1 MDWSD
6 EEIDAFLSQI
16 GERIKVARRNRNLT
30 QDQLWDI
37 SGVPQGSISRLERGQ
52 YEDIMLKTLIR
63 LAKGLEI
70 SLEELIFGNTE
81 DETPAELLAAVAL

>member
-70 SLEELIFGNTE
+70 SLEELIFGNAE

>member
-16 GERIKVARRNRNLT
+16 GERIKSARRNRNLT

-52 YEDIMLKTLIR
+52 YDDIMLKTLIR
-63 LAKGLEI
+63 LAKGLEV
-70 SLEELIFGNTE
+70 SLEELIFGSTE
-81 DETPAELLAAVAL
+81 DEASSEILAAVAL

>member
-81 DETPAELLAAVAL
+81 DETPTELLAAVAL

>member
-16 GERIKVARRNRNLT
+16 GERIKVARRNRSLT

-52 YEDIMLKTLIR
+52 YDDIMLKTLIR
-63 LAKGLEI
+63 LAKGLEV

-81 DETPAELLAAVAL
+81 DEASAELVAAVAL